1 MYERDG
7 GKCTVDSA
15 FGNINREFLI
25 KSSQELIHIEDI
37 SERGIASDATSM
49 WQSAEWGMRVFQSSM
64 PRIKDRMKFESR
76 GERKVTLTMMI
87 LLYNLRARAVG
98 INQLHSFY
106 SIPLLRD
113 ANAEFV
119 IPLLDNEI

>member
-1 MYERDG
+1 
-7 GKCTVDSA
+7 
-15 FGNINREFLI
+15 
-25 KSSQELIHIEDI
+25 
-37 SERGIASDATSM
+37 
-49 WQSAEWGMRVFQSSM
+49 
-64 PRIKDRMKFESR
+64 MKFESR

-87 LLYNLRARAVG
+87 LLYNLCARAVG

-106 SIPLLRD
+106 AIPLLRD

>member
-25 KSSQELIHIEDI
+25 KSFQELIHIEDI
-37 SERGIASDATSM
+37 SERGIASNATSM

-64 PRIKDRMKFESR
+64 PRIKDRMEFESR
-76 GERKVTLTMMI
+76 GEHKVTLTMMI
-87 LLYNLRARAVG
+87 LLYNLSTWSVG
-98 INQLHSFY
+98 IHQLQSFY
-106 SIPLLRD
+106 ATPLLHD
-113 ANAEFV
+113 ANVE
-119 IPLLDNEI
+119 L